1 MELSKYTI
9 FSKLKDSKNWFILNL
24 LTGEADILDEST
36 GTSIQRGEFPDP
48 EPYRQK
54 GYIMDPH
61 EETKLFKTRYLDFK
75 EQQEK
80 SETQIFYVPTY
91 QCNFACTYCYQESY
105 ENPPREQQLAVM
117 DSFFSY
123 LDNNFA
129 GKPFYVTLFGGEPLL
144 PDKLTQEY
152 ISYFLDEADKRS
164 ISLAIVTNGYS
175 LDSYLDRLKKSNIR
189 EIQITLDGVGELHDI
204 RRPLKGGQATL
215 KRLRIIFPVAWM
227 QAYL

>member
-24 LTGEADILDEST
+24 LTEKRIYWMNQQGHLYREGSFPILNHIGKRAISW
-36 GTSIQRGEFPDP
+36 IPMK
-48 EPYRQK
+48 RQNSLK
-54 GYIMDPH
+54 PAIWISRNNRKNP
-61 EETKLFKTRYLDFK
+61 KLRYFM
-75 EQQEK
+75 
-80 SETQIFYVPTY
+80 SPTY

-204 RRPLKGGQATL
+204 RRPLKGGQAT
-215 KRLRIIFPVAWM
+215 F
-227 QAYL
+227 